1 MPGTVRMLSS
11 EDISRAVSDQRTK
24 LLKIDDIVYDV
35 TDYINRCVKAI
46 RYNFFFHKK
55 NPPPLSHE
63 I

>member
-1 MPGTVRMLSS
+1 MLSS

-24 LLKIDDIVYDV
+24 LLIIDDIVYDV